1 MVELPNLPGLRRDIS
16 AINPKLYREFKLS
29 QASSTSSLEE
39 LPVVEE
45 ENSLLSYFEKSNSL
59 AGFSQTVSPYPS
71 SGRAYND
78 ASGRYSLVSQQ
89 QDRENKSRAL
99 PYSNL
104 DSLPASISKGG
115 KVCHFVAVFSEAMKD
130 SSTQSRKVVLKVY
143 LEDNSIEI
151 REPKVENSGTMHGK
165 FLKRH
170 QILKPSG
177 NSIYT
182 IEDMRAGAKLEIYN
196 RTYIILDADL
206 YTRRYLQSINVHFGR
221 PIADPRNV
229 YDPTTRPGMSRAAP
243 RTSSRPPG
251 GLSDYFKYNTKI
263 LRFYGLWDCRENLF
277 GDELFVKV
285 HYSLAENTIEVVPI
299 HNPKSGRDKLPKLL
313 KKTSITKPRVSSA
326 TLDLEVSDDISLG
339 SAGSS
344 NSSRSPLSRSGTAGS
359 TVSRAPPMVPRD
371 SYHWTDLQIGMVIPV
386 ASMTLQLIDA
396 DDFTREFYKSKMMPL
411 SPAIVRVPPTYPTIV
426 ETIPPYNGFGSEEDS
441 LQTCKH
447 KLILSAPSKDGAKLK
462 ALANMIMRYEAVM
475 AEPGPTDA
483 DRKFIIQVHLE
494 DDTFQIREP
503 PVRNSGHKGGIFLAR
518 CKLESHDGSTPLLPS
533 DLHLGALVTIL
544 SHKFRIFNC
553 DQFTFKY
560 MEEHCHVWIKSDIE
574 RIIKKVT
581 PKKDVLQRLFL
592 TAPSLANRSL
602 TADDLGEFLQRAGC
616 DLILQEV
623 HTLFRLVDTYRTG
636 SIKMTLFLKYVMDL

>member
-16 AINPKLYREFKLS
+16 SINPKLYREFKLS

-39 LPVVEE
+39 MMPVVEE
-45 ENSLLSYFEKSNSL
+45 ENSLMSYFEKSNSL

-89 QDRENKSRAL
+89 HDRENKSRAL

-130 SSTQSRKVVLKVY
+130 SSAQSRKVILKVF

-170 QILKPSG
+170 QIVKPSG
-177 NSIYT
+177 DSIYT

-263 LRFYGLWDCRENLF
+263 LRFYGVWDCSDLLF
-277 GDELFVKV
+277 GDELFVKL

-299 HNPKSGRDKLPKLL
+299 HNAKSGRDKLPKLL
-313 KKTSITKPRVSSA
+313 KKTSIIKPRVSSA
-326 TLDLEVSDDISLG
+326 ASIDLEASDEISVG

-344 NSSRSPLSRSGTAGS
+344 ASSPLSRSGTAGS
-359 TVSRAPPMVPRD
+359 TVSRAPPMVPRN
-371 SYHWTDLQIGMVIPV
+371 SYHWTDLHIGMIIPV

-396 DDFTREFYKSKMMPL
+396 DDFTREFYKSKMMRL
-411 SPAIVRVPPTYPTIV
+411 GPAIVREQPTYPTIV

-447 KLILSAPSKDGAKLK
+447 KLILSAPTKDGAKLK

-475 AEPGPTDA
+475 AEPGVRQHTMLCYRSSIYLPPNCLSTYLSTYPPIDHLSTYLDYPT
-483 DRKFIIQVHLE
+483 
-494 DDTFQIREP
+494 
-503 PVRNSGHKGGIFLAR
+503 
-518 CKLESHDGSTPLLPS
+518 
-533 DLHLGALVTIL
+533 L
-544 SHKFRIFNC
+544 SVVSAH
-553 DQFTFKY
+553 
-560 MEEHCHVWIKSDIE
+560 
-574 RIIKKVT
+574 
-581 PKKDVLQRLFL
+581 
-592 TAPSLANRSL
+592 
-602 TADDLGEFLQRAGC
+602 GC
-616 DLILQEV
+616 
-623 HTLFRLVDTYRTG
+623 RP
-636 SIKMTLFLKYVMDL
+636 

>member
-1 MVELPNLPGLRRDIS
+1 MTSTATRNRFTAGNYIVIYLYLLSTHSYRTLLANLPIYLSTGSQGSSYSSLSMVELPNLPGLRRDIS
-16 AINPKLYREFKLS
+16 SINPKLYREFKLS
-29 QASSTSSLEE
+29 QASSTSSLEDMMM
-39 LPVVEE
+39 PAVDE
-45 ENSLLSYFEKSNSL
+45 ENSLMSYFEKSNSL
-59 AGFSQTVSPYPS
+59 AGFSQSVSPYPS

-89 QDRENKSRAL
+89 HDRENKTRAL

-115 KVCHFVAVFSEAMKD
+115 KVCHFVAVFSEATKD
-130 SSTQSRKVVLKVY
+130 SSISSSQSRKVIVKVF

-170 QILKPSG
+170 QIVKPSC

-182 IEDMRAGAKLEIYN
+182 IEDMQAGAKLEIYN

-206 YTRRYLQSINVHFGR
+206 YTRRYLQSINVPFGR

-263 LRFYGLWDCRENLF
+263 LRFYGLWDCSGNLF

-285 HYSLAENTIEVVPI
+285 HYCLAENTIEVVPI
-299 HNPKSGRDKLPKLL
+299 HNAKSGRDKLPKLL
-313 KKTSITKPRVSSA
+313 KKTSIIKPRVSSA
-326 TLDLEVSDDISLG
+326 VDLEGVSDDISVG

-344 NSSRSPLSRSGTAGS
+344 NSNPLSRSGTAVS
-359 TVSRAPPMVPRD
+359 TVSRVPPIVPRD
-371 SYHWTDLQIGMVIPV
+371 SYHWTDLQIGMIIPV

-396 DDFTREFYKSKMMPL
+396 DDFTREFYKSKMMRL
-411 SPAIVRVPPTYPTIV
+411 GPAIVREPPTYPTIL

-447 KLILSAPSKDGAKLK
+447 KLILSAPTKDGAKLK

-475 AEPGPTDA
+475 AEPG
-483 DRKFIIQVHLE
+483 VSHS
-494 DDTFQIREP
+494 IR
-503 PVRNSGHKGGIFLAR
+503 S
-518 CKLESHDGSTPLLPS
+518 
-533 DLHLGALVTIL
+533 
-544 SHKFRIFNC
+544 
-553 DQFTFKY
+553 
-560 MEEHCHVWIKSDIE
+560 
-574 RIIKKVT
+574 
-581 PKKDVLQRLFL
+581 
-592 TAPSLANRSL
+592 
-602 TADDLGEFLQRAGC
+602 
-616 DLILQEV
+616 
-623 HTLFRLVDTYRTG
+623 
-636 SIKMTLFLKYVMDL
+636 